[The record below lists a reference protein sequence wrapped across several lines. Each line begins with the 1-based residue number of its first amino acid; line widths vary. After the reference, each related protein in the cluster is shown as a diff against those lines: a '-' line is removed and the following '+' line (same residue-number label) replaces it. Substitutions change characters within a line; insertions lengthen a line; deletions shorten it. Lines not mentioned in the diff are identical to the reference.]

1 MSFVDIRFLV
11 FLPVVTAVYYLLP
24 ERFRWLFLLVSSYVF
39 YMAWKPEYGVLLLCI
54 TAIDYACALRIADN
68 TDKNIRRAWLLVSFA
83 ANLGILFFFKYFN
96 FVLGSY
102 GAIAHALGSGAT
114 VPVLDVLLPIGIS
127 FHVFQSLSYT
137 IEVYRGSVRPTTHF
151 GKLALYVS
159 FFPQLVAGPIERPTH
174 LLNEILEGRR
184 FDLDRARR
192 GTKLI
197 LWGFFKK
204 LVIADNLAPA
214 VNAAFA
220 APDQFSGPSL
230 MIAAAMFS
238 YQIYCDFSGYT
249 DIARGVAT
257 LFGYELVLNFN
268 RPYASRSVAEF
279 WRRWHISL
287 SSWFRDYVYIPLGGS
302 RVSSSRRFGNL
313 LVTFLL
319 SGLWHGAAWTFVI
332 WGALN
337 ALYMIISDITRPSRS
352 RITQFVF
359 RGPLERLHVAW
370 QIICTFSIISVTWVF
385 FRATDLASALYMI
398 GRFGTGLGSFAS
410 DLLSLSGIKHAIL
423 FDTSLS
429 VLQGVPIA
437 LVGIVILE
445 TIDYMRAHG
454 ILPRIMGRL
463 PRTARLFAYS
473 AATVFVLVCG
483 QFATSV
489 PFIYFQF

>member
-1 MSFVDIRFLV
+1 MALIV
-11 FLPVVTAVYYLLP
+11 LPVYANP
-24 ERFRWLFLLVSSYVF
+24 EEYSGVSALV
-39 YMAWKPEYGVLLLCI
+39 
-54 TAIDYACALRIADN
+54 
-68 TDKNIRRAWLLVSFA
+68 
-83 ANLGILFFFKYFN
+83 
-96 FVLGSY
+96 
-102 GAIAHALGSGAT
+102 AT
-114 VPVLDVLLPIGIS
+114 V
-127 FHVFQSLSYT
+127 
-137 IEVYRGSVRPTTHF
+137 
-151 GKLALYVS
+151 
-159 FFPQLVAGPIERPTH
+159 
-174 LLNEILEGRR
+174 
-184 FDLDRARR
+184 
-192 GTKLI
+192 
-197 LWGFFKK
+197 
-204 LVIADNLAPA
+204 
-214 VNAAFA
+214 AFA
-220 APDQFSGPSL
+220 F
-230 MIAAAMFS
+230 
-238 YQIYCDFSGYT
+238 QIFFDFSAYT
-249 DIARGVAT
+249 DIARGVSRV
-257 LFGYELVLNFN
+257 LGIELTRNFL
-268 RPYASRSVAEF
+268 RPYFATSIPEF